1 MTNRLS
7 GIGLWFAVILS
18 GIAFALTL
26 DRLYRAERHAAGE
39 EMRVTMPLFVQLT
52 LAWGDRYLAS
62 NLNTVR
68 ALVAPV
74 AGMNA
79 DQYRIQAKVQN
90 DASIL
95 NPAHQDNYYIGGAV
109 LPWSGQ
115 LDAAQ
120 RILRRASDAR
130 PFDLWPAYQYGFH
143 EWYLKKNVFEGGRWA
158 NIAADRAKDPRTQI
172 SLRAMAARWTATHED
187 PELAL
192 AAIRQ
197 MAEASNERVFKRYLE
212 PRIVRLEGLVILR
225 RAAAAFVSARGV
237 GPESL
242 NDLRAAG
249 FLKQLP
255 TDPLGIGYV
264 LDEAGA
270 PQFANR
276 IKKTPNRR

>member
-1 MTNRLS
+1 MTKRFQ
-7 GIGLWFAVILS
+7 GFGLWIVVILS
-18 GIAFALTL
+18 VIFFAMTL
-26 DRLYRAERHAAGE
+26 GRLYRAERQLVGE

-52 LAWGDRYLAS
+52 LAWGDRFLAA
-62 NLNTVR
+62 NFNAVR
-68 ALVAPV
+68 ALVSPV
-74 AGMNA
+74 EGMNA

-90 DASIL
+90 DASIF

-109 LPWSGQ
+109 LPWNRQ
-115 LDAAQ
+115 LNAAQ

-143 EWYLKKNVFEGGRWA
+143 EWYLKKNVFEGSRWA
-158 NIAADRAKDPRTQI
+158 NIAADRAKDPRMQI

-197 MAEASNERVFKRYLE
+197 MAGDSNERVFKRYLE
-212 PRIVRLEGLVILR
+212 PRILRLEGLVVLR
-225 RAAAAFVSARGV
+225 RAATAYVRARGV
-237 GPESL
+237 GPKSFD
-242 NDLRAAG
+242 DLRAAG
-249 FLKQLP
+249 FMKQVP
-255 TDPLGIGYV
+255 PDPLGIGYA
-264 LDEAGA
+264 LDPAGT